1 MRLRETEYH
10 VHEDD
15 DLQDSIDQWM
25 EEDGVHEVRIE
36 IHSLDDPPWP
46 TERPERWGVGHLCE
60 VQRSPENVYRGICV
74 VDDSD
79 EYATVLVPSEA
90 SVWEFPLD
98 QITGYGPRAEVQ

>member
-1 MRLRETEYH
+1 MTDPIQPPPGYTATPPTKEEWEEY
-10 VHEDD
+10 ERS
-15 DLQDSIDQWM
+15 QQAQK
-25 EEDGVHEVRIE
+25 
-36 IHSLDDPPWP
+36 PWP